1 MSHST
6 IRKIYEHRL
15 KAWAAARVPALRIA
29 YQGVK
34 FEPQTGETYLKAF
47 TLPASVDSEDLEG
60 AHRLY
65 LGIFQVSI
73 VTPAG
78 KGAGAAESIADELAA
93 LFALNLRLSRDGMTV
108 MVYTPVEPG
117 PGISEDTT
125 YTVAASFQYRSDT
138 ISAD

>member
-1 MSHST
+1 MSHAT
-6 IRKIYEHRL
+6 IRKIYEARL

-34 FEPQTGETYLKAF
+34 FVPQTDETYLAAF
-47 TLPASVDSEDLEG
+47 TLPTSVDSQDLQG

-73 VTPAG
+73 VVPAG
-78 KGAGAAESIADELAA
+78 KGTGAAEAIADELAA
-93 LFALNLRLSRDGMTV
+93 LFPLNLRLSRDGMTV

-117 PGISEDTT
+117 PGISEDAT
-125 YTVAASFQYRSDT
+125 YNVPVSFRYRSDT
-138 ISAD
+138 I